1 MTGRPVSRRGL
12 LRSALLG
19 GPALALPACAQGDG
33 PHRRLT
39 PATGAP
45 GGPYHAFGHALAAEA
60 ARTPPHPFSSLVVG
74 LSPGRKESAM

>member
-1 MTGRPVSRRGL
+1 MTGRTISRRGL

-19 GPALALPACAQGDG
+19 GPALALPGCARNDG

-39 PATGAP
+39 LATGAP

-60 ARTPPHPFSSLVVG
+60 
-74 LSPGRKESAM
+74 